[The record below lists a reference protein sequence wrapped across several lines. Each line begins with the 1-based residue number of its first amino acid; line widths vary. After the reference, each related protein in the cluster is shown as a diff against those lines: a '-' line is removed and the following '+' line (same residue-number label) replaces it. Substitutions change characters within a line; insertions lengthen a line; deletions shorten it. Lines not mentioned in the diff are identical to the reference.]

1 MVILK
6 SSVEVNNETNMIL
19 TFSSDIRAIRDS
31 LGVLI
36 KLPELNKFIPKL
48 KINRKNALKKSMVGA
63 VLDYVKIRSLDEV
76 CRA

>member
-1 MVILK
+1 
-6 SSVEVNNETNMIL
+6 VNNETNMIL

-36 KLPELNKFIPKL
+36 KLLELNKFIPKL

>member
-1 MVILK
+1 M
-6 SSVEVNNETNMIL
+6 NNETNMIL
-19 TFSSDIRAIRDS
+19 TFSRDIRVTRDS

-36 KLPELNKFIPKL
+36 KLPDLNKFIPKL

-76 CRA
+76 CRAYSEI

>member
-1 MVILK
+1 MSI
-6 SSVEVNNETNMIL
+6 EVNNETNMIL

-36 KLPELNKFIPKL
+36 KLLELNKFIPKL

>member
-1 MVILK
+1 M
-6 SSVEVNNETNMIL
+6 NNETNMIL
-19 TFSSDIRAIRDS
+19 TFSHYIRAAKNS

-36 KLPELNKFIPKL
+36 KLPDLNKFIPKL
-48 KINRKNALKKSMVGA
+48 KTNRKNGLKKSMVGA

>member
-1 MVILK
+1 M
-6 SSVEVNNETNMIL
+6 NNETNMIL
-19 TFSSDIRAIRDS
+19 TFSSDIRAAKDS

-48 KINRKNALKKSMVGA
+48 KINRKNALKKSMVGT

>member
-1 MVILK
+1 M
-6 SSVEVNNETNMIL
+6 NNETNMIL

-36 KLPELNKFIPKL
+36 KLLELNKFIPKL

-63 VLDYVKIRSLDEV
+63 VLDYVKIRSLDEI

>member
-1 MVILK
+1 M
-6 SSVEVNNETNMIL
+6 NNETNMIL

-36 KLPELNKFIPKL
+36 KLLELNKFIPKL
-48 KINRKNALKKSMVGA
+48 KINRKNALKKSIVGA
-63 VLDYVKIRSLDEV
+63 VLDYVKIRSLDEI

>member
-1 MVILK
+1 M
-6 SSVEVNNETNMIL
+6 NNETNMIL
-19 TFSSDIRAIRDS
+19 TFSRYIRVRRDS
-31 LGVLI
+31 LGVLV

-48 KINRKNALKKSMVGA
+48 KTNRKNGLKKSMVGA

>member
-1 MVILK
+1 M
-6 SSVEVNNETNMIL
+6 NNETNMIL
-19 TFSSDIRAIRDS
+19 TFSHNIRAARDS
-31 LGVLI
+31 LGIPI
-36 KLPELNKFIPKL
+36 KLADLNKFIPKL

>member
-1 MVILK
+1 M
-6 SSVEVNNETNMIL
+6 NNETNMIL

-36 KLPELNKFIPKL
+36 KLLD
-48 KINRKNALKKSMVGA
+48 ALKKSMVGA

>member
-1 MVILK
+1 M
-6 SSVEVNNETNMIL
+6 NNETNMIL
-19 TFSSDIRAIRDS
+19 TFSRNIRAARDS

-36 KLPELNKFIPKL
+36 KLPDLNKFIPKL

>member
-1 MVILK
+1 M
-6 SSVEVNNETNMIL
+6 NNETNMIL

-31 LGVLI
+31 LDMLI

-63 VLDYVKIRSLDEV
+63 VLDYAKLRSFDEV

>member
-1 MVILK
+1 M
-6 SSVEVNNETNMIL
+6 NNETNMIL
-19 TFSSDIRAIRDS
+19 TFSRYIGAIRDS

-36 KLPELNKFIPKL
+36 KLPVLNKFIPKL
-48 KINRKNALKKSMVGA
+48 KINRKNALKKSMVGV

>member
-1 MVILK
+1 M
-6 SSVEVNNETNMIL
+6 NNETNMIL

-36 KLPELNKFIPKL
+36 KLLELNKFIPKL

>member
-1 MVILK
+1 M
-6 SSVEVNNETNMIL
+6 NNETNMIL
-19 TFSSDIRAIRDS
+19 TFSSDIRAVRDS

-36 KLPELNKFIPKL
+36 KLLELNKFIPKL
-48 KINRKNALKKSMVGA
+48 KTNRKNGLKKSMVDA

>member
-1 MVILK
+1 M
-6 SSVEVNNETNMIL
+6 NNETNMIL
-19 TFSSDIRAIRDS
+19 TFSRDIRAIRAS
-31 LGVLI
+31 LSVLT
-36 KLPELNKFIPKL
+36 KLPDLNKFIPKL

>member
-1 MVILK
+1 M
-6 SSVEVNNETNMIL
+6 NNETNMIL
-19 TFSSDIRAIRDS
+19 TFSRYIRVRRDS

-48 KINRKNALKKSMVGA
+48 KTNRKNGLKKSMVGA

>member
-1 MVILK
+1 M
-6 SSVEVNNETNMIL
+6 NNETNMIL

-31 LGVLI
+31 LGVLL

-76 CRA
+76 CRAYSEI

>member
-1 MVILK
+1 M
-6 SSVEVNNETNMIL
+6 NNETNMIL
-19 TFSSDIRAIRDS
+19 TFSRYIMATRDS

-36 KLPELNKFIPKL
+36 KLLELNKFIPKL
-48 KINRKNALKKSMVGA
+48 KINIKNALKKSMVGA

>member
-1 MVILK
+1 M
-6 SSVEVNNETNMIL
+6 NNETNMIL
-19 TFSSDIRAIRDS
+19 TFSRDIRVTRDS

-63 VLDYVKIRSLDEV
+63 VLDYVNIRSFDEV

>member
-1 MVILK
+1 M
-6 SSVEVNNETNMIL
+6 NNETNMIL
-19 TFSSDIRAIRDS
+19 TFSRDIRVTRDS
-31 LGVLI
+31 LGVLT

-76 CRA
+76 YRA

>member
-1 MVILK
+1 LSI
-6 SSVEVNNETNMIL
+6 EVNNETNMIL

-36 KLPELNKFIPKL
+36 KLLD
-48 KINRKNALKKSMVGA
+48 ALKKSMVGA
-63 VLDYVKIRSLDEV
+63 VLDYVKIRSFDEV

>member
-1 MVILK
+1 M
-6 SSVEVNNETNMIL
+6 NNETNMIL

-31 LGVLI
+31 LGVLL

-48 KINRKNALKKSMVGA
+48 KINRKNALKKSMVGV
-63 VLDYVKIRSLDEV
+63 VLDYVKIGSLDEV

>member
-1 MVILK
+1 M
-6 SSVEVNNETNMIL
+6 SNETNMIL
-19 TFSSDIRAIRDS
+19 TFSRDIRATRDS

-76 CRA
+76 RRA

>member
-1 MVILK
+1 M
-6 SSVEVNNETNMIL
+6 NNETNMIL
-19 TFSSDIRAIRDS
+19 TFSLYIWATRDS
-31 LGVLI
+31 LGVLT

>member
-1 MVILK
+1 M
-6 SSVEVNNETNMIL
+6 NNETNMIL
-19 TFSSDIRAIRDS
+19 TFSRDIRVTRDS

-36 KLPELNKFIPKL
+36 KLPDLNKFIPKL